1 MNTLSE
7 EQESTQFYK
16 ESILE
21 RIKKR
26 LWLVILI
33 VVTACI
39 VFIWAGISAKARAAL
54 SHAKDIRVALK
65 LVSIEYYG
73 TNRTLYDASSE
84 TGLTDG
90 ALERIKTL
98 TPVDGELTLTAWDDE
113 NNIPLSF
120 TYREGLYLVEYKE
133 LGSGDGRYGM
143 NGDWIVY
150 YNFRIME
157 LKAGE

>member
-16 ESILE
+16 ESIPE

-133 LGSGDGRYGM
+133 VGNGDGSYGM
-143 NGDWIVY
+143 NGDWSVY
-150 YNFRIME
+150 YDLKVLE
-157 LKAGE
+157 YKAGE